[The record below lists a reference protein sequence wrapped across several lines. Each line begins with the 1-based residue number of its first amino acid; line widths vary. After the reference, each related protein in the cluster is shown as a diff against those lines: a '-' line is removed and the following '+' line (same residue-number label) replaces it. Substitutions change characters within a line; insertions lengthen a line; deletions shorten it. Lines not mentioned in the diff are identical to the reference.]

1 MQNSFGPQPPN
12 FGGWQG
18 NGWRRTG
25 CTPTDVNAA
34 SRQKTVVEAC
44 VPLSTEGTIANCT
57 ENMRDIYDYIT
68 PAVWG
73 IPDINTLKSKF
84 ESFASSRGVS
94 LTGYKSSNGWNKTT
108 VIQYIS
114 GGLNANSP
122 VLLLTWNTPIS
133 ELSQHWVTIT
143 RLFKDTTGANLM
155 TTSNWGS
162 MKTYNFDTWFDAGS
176 IYQGVI
182 YFK

>member
-1 MQNSFGPQPPN
+1 
-12 FGGWQG
+12 
-18 NGWRRTG
+18 
-25 CTPTDVNAA
+25 
-34 SRQKTVVEAC
+34 
-44 VPLSTEGTIANCT
+44 
-57 ENMRDIYDYIT
+57 MRDIYDYIT

-108 VIQYIS
+108 VIQY
-114 GGLNANSP
+114 
-122 VLLLTWNTPIS
+122 T
-133 ELSQHWVTIT
+133 WVTIT